1 MTNLLKKKWITILTL
16 AVMLVSLLAGFSV
29 SGLFV
34 PDGKKHYY
42 ISSASH
48 WNTAATAAN
57 KNASE
62 WDDVIFVLRGNLN
75 FEDMTVVVFANEFC
89 GTIEGNG
96 YSIENAAVS
105 GGGFFTNFNGT
116 VRDLRIGSTCTIT
129 NSTTGASTITGS
141 LAATVGANARIYNVA
156 SSAAVSG
163 YGMYTGGIAGK
174 STSGATFEGCF
185 FDGTLTRVN
194 STRKVDHA
202 IKGSGTATICNS
214 IGVYGSTARAYTT
227 SASTYTDCA
236 SIAEAGWIV
245 NQTGGAYFTY
255 GYKGKN
261 DDSLFKIGTA
271 RDHIV
276 KTTINGVTSYNEP
289 GDEITLTPG
298 EGKSAVV
305 TAGCAHIKNN
315 VLYLT
320 GISNNQNEVIV
331 EYQDAE
337 AVAKAQGKAEV
348 EDLIAA
354 FEDPN
359 FDMDFFTKS
368 TQAQITSWLD
378 SAKKMVAADTS
389 TGAQY
394 HSKFSSGRT
403 GIVAVDNTQYIP
415 ARYYS
420 IYQYFPDVVNMSIST
435 KEDWLALVEAS
446 NLEKLEIT
454 QYFNGNFA
462 GLNKK
467 FHLINDVEMD
477 GEPMLPLCYGHTMS
491 GQIDGHGYTLKN
503 VNIVE
508 ENPFG
513 SVGLVGT
520 QAGTSVIQ
528 NLKVTGAITVTDK
541 PIFNTTH
548 VSADQRHEGNRVG
561 GIAGQA
567 NKGSVIRKCLVDID
581 FSVKSAGNVGGILGD
596 TRTAS
601 IVDGCI
607 ALGEFNGPGIVG
619 EGANACKVY
628 NSIYS
633 GQSGIIKYHKNVM
646 GNVSESMSAY
656 IDNCYSFVD
665 PIVWRGSWDGWNES
679 TDALVADFFAT
690 HKAKTFQEA
699 AYKVNQG
706 YVSTGLGDGER
717 IYYALDENGLP
728 TFGDEKNQII
738 KITVVNTSGVK
749 QGEYYANSNDEVDL
763 FYTMGRNYYAV
774 AAGDAVIKNKT
785 LYTKSVGDL
794 TLKVADN
801 VTGGDAYKP
810 KDGKVNLMDAQMVLR
825 ASVGLNE
832 ELVDLPA
839 GDVNFNN
846 KLDPNDAVLLVR
858 FWLGD
863 KTKYDPTDYTA
874 EEGGWFTVA
883 SYNIKNLD
891 WEGPAPV
898 LKEGLETGNTYHSY
912 ATTGTTNHKLAPL
925 ADEVA
930 AVINSVGGIDF
941 LGLQE
946 ISQTTG
952 TNGALHSGCSNC
964 FSHLQTLNSKIDG
977 NMNCSFSWASRSTG
991 GVHYVDYGTAAMT
1004 PHTIR
1009 VTAREEYKNQYGPIY
1024 EQQLDGGKR
1033 NDERRVYGRLEVRMS
1048 DGTEIIW
1055 YNTHLG
1061 SMVEEQ
1067 FAELMVEAQK
1077 DYAAGKKVII
1087 TADFN
1092 YWPTGMQKY
1101 LKGNFTMAN
1110 GGEKGKNF
1118 ESTTAVTGT
1127 AIDNIIIS
1135 NNLEFY
1141 VDDHGSAFH
1150 VVDFGDLT
1158 AAQKA
1163 GCDQTWA
1170 SDHNLVYAYVRVKPT

>member
-1 MTNLLKKKWITILTL
+1 
-16 AVMLVSLLAGFSV
+16 MLVSLLAGFSV

-42 ISSASH
+42 IGSATQ
-48 WNTAATAAN
+48 WNNLAAN
-57 KNASE
+57 VTVDSNT
-62 WDDVIFVLRGNLN
+62 VVHLRGNLN
-75 FEDMTVVVFANEFC
+75 FTETGLKQFATTFAGTLEGAGYTIICPAQATPIFNEIS
-89 GTIEGNG
+89 GTIQNFYVEGSMSGSSTNG
-96 YSIENAAVS
+96 VVAKSLSSGAV
-105 GGGFFTNFNGT
+105 
-116 VRDLRIGSTCTIT
+116 VRNVGVRSTIT
-129 NSTTGASTITGS
+129 NGAYPIMYRGTT
-141 LAATVGANARIYNVA
+141 ATV
-156 SSAAVSG
+156 
-163 YGMYTGGIAGK
+163 T
-174 STSGATFEGCF
+174 GCF
-185 FDGTLTRVN
+185 F
-194 STRKVDHA
+194 
-202 IKGSGTATICNS
+202 SGTGATAM
-214 IGVYGSTARAYTT
+214 YARNTGTITYSVCGTTAYTT
-227 SASTYTDCA
+227 AGTSKACA

-305 TAGCAHIKNN
+305 TAGCAHIKSN

-477 GEPMLPLCYGHTMS
+477 GEPMLPLCYGHAMV

-528 NLKVTGAITVTDK
+528 NLKVTGAITVTGK

-561 GIAGQA
+561 SIAGQA

-679 TDALVADFFAT
+679 DDALVADFFAT

-699 AYKVNQG
+699 AYKANQG

-717 IYYALDENGLP
+717 IYYALDDNGLP

-977 NMNCSFSWASRSTG
+977 NMKCSFSWASRSTG

-1024 EQQLDGGKR
+1024 EQQLDNGGKR
-1033 NDERRVYGRLEVRMS
+1033 NDERRVYGRLEVTMS
-1048 DGTEIIW
+1048 DSTEIIW

-1141 VDDHGSAFH
+1141 VDDHGSAAH
-1150 VVDFGDLT
+1150 VVSFDDLT